1 MGMDLERVRAFLVL
15 SEELHFGR
23 TAQRLFRSQSRVS
36 RLVSDFEDQIGA
48 ALFVRTSRSVR
59 LTPLG
64 ADLEPRLRAAY
75 NALADSIAFAS
86 RSARE
91 VVGAIRI
98 GATST
103 TDSPA
108 VIRMARSF
116 AEQHPTCEVT
126 LVEVDV
132 LDPLTALRND
142 EIDVLCSWLAVD
154 GSDLQVGPVLER
166 HERAVAVG
174 SGHRW
179 TKRAQVAVEELA
191 EESVH
196 NPPSQVPRAIA
207 DLLVPVRTPQG
218 ALIPRHPR
226 EFRSWGEVLALV
238 AAGELVA
245 PTVTSAPRYSVRR
258 DVVLLPLTGLPAVPL
273 GLIWSKA
280 REDARIQALA
290 GLIAQERNVVG

>member
-1 MGMDLERVRAFLVL
+1 
-15 SEELHFGR
+15 
-23 TAQRLFRSQSRVS
+23 
-36 RLVSDFEDQIGA
+36 
-48 ALFVRTSRSVR
+48 

-64 ADLEPRLRAAY
+64 AELEPRLRAAY

-132 LDPLTALRND
+132 VDPLTALRRD
-142 EIDVLCSWLAVD
+142 DIDVLCSWLAVD
-154 GSDLQVGPVLER
+154 GSDLKLGPVVER

-179 TKRAQVAVEELA
+179 AERAHVAVEELA
-191 EESVH
+191 EELVH
-196 NPPSQVPRAIA
+196 DPPRQVPRPIA
-207 DLLVPVRTPQG
+207 DLLVPVRTPRG
-218 ALIPRHPR
+218 TLIPRHPR
-226 EFRSWGEVLALV
+226 ALRSWGEVLAFV

-245 PTVTSAPRYSVRR
+245 PTVIGAPRYSVRK

-290 GLIAQERNVVG
+290 RLVGQERNVVG